1 MPRRELLTEQQ
12 RLDFSAPATNE
23 RTMVRYYTLS
33 ADDLA
38 LIDQRRGDHN
48 RLGFAILLC
57 YLRFPGRV
65 LLEGEKPPM
74 AMLNFVA
81 GQLSLNSEFF
91 ASYAQRDE
99 TRRAHLVE
107 IQARQGYRSFNREL
121 YREFA
126 TWLLPLTF
134 TTEKGPALV
143 TILLDELRAQNVI
156 CPPLPVIERL
166 CSEVLASAQRQ
177 LWEKLTEGLT
187 VLQCEALDKL
197 LTIRTDSG
205 QTWLSW
211 LRQTVY
217 AATPGNFPKLIERLK
232 HVRAIGIE
240 LERATRVHQNYW
252 IKLVRE
258 GGQSTAQHLADF
270 DPLRRH
276 ATLTALALESMSTLT
291 DEALN
296 MFDRLVGI
304 FFKKTDRTHAD
315 QFHRSGKAIN
325 EKVRLYAQIGQALI
339 AAKTSG
345 SDPFGAIEQILP
357 WDEFESTVTEAK
369 KLAQPEQFDS
379 LRLLNERYASM
390 RKFAPMLLAN
400 FEFQASSGSAD
411 LLQAIIILRDVNA
424 AGKRTLPEEIPTSFV
439 RPRWQPYVMPSGL
452 PIDRRY
458 YELCVLS
465 ELRDRLRAGDIWVA
479 GSRQYKNFETHL
491 IPTTT
496 FQKMRME
503 PLPLA
508 IDIDL
513 PKYLAERKKS
523 LQGKMIE
530 VASKAEHN
538 ALPDVSLVDGD
549 LCISPLKKITP
560 ASADALITRANA
572 MMPRVKITDL
582 LAEVDSWTGFADQ
595 FVHLRTNV
603 PPKHRQALLASVL
616 ADGINLGLTRMAE
629 ACRGATLRQLTWT
642 ADWHIRDECYSQA
655 LAQLI
660 DFQNRQPLAAHWGDG
675 MTSSSDG
682 QYFRAGGQGQ
692 AAARVNLHYG
702 QDPGVKFY
710 THISDRYGPYHTKVI
725 AATAS
730 EAPHVLDGL
739 LYHESSLVIHEHY
752 TDTGGFSD
760 HIFAICHLLGFRFA
774 PRIRDLKDKRLYTI
788 PEMDIPSAL
797 QPLVAGQVN
806 LKAINNYWED
816 ILRLATSIKIGTVT
830 ASEILRKLAAYP
842 RQNGLALALRELGK
856 LERTLFTLDWL
867 QDPQLRRRSYV
878 GLNKGEAKNSLS
890 RAVFFHRL
898 GQIRER
904 SYENQ
909 RHRAG
914 GLNLIVTAIILWN
927 TVYLGRVVDHL
938 RLHDESPAIT
948 DLAHLSPLGWEH
960 INLTGDYHWDA
971 EQLFRLNQFR
981 PLRVRDVEVDLAA

>member
-1 MPRRELLTEQQ
+1 
-12 RLDFSAPATNE
+12 
-23 RTMVRYYTLS
+23 
-33 ADDLA
+33 
-38 LIDQRRGDHN
+38 
-48 RLGFAILLC
+48 
-57 YLRFPGRV
+57 
-65 LLEGEKPPM
+65 
-74 AMLNFVA
+74 
-81 GQLSLNSEFF
+81 
-91 ASYAQRDE
+91 
-99 TRRAHLVE
+99 
-107 IQARQGYRSFNREL
+107 
-121 YREFA
+121 
-126 TWLLPLTF
+126 
-134 TTEKGPALV
+134 
-143 TILLDELRAQNVI
+143 
-156 CPPLPVIERL
+156 
-166 CSEVLASAQRQ
+166 
-177 LWEKLTEGLT
+177 
-187 VLQCEALDKL
+187 
-197 LTIRTDSG
+197 
-205 QTWLSW
+205 
-211 LRQTVY
+211 
-217 AATPGNFPKLIERLK
+217 
-232 HVRAIGIE
+232 
-240 LERATRVHQNYW
+240 
-252 IKLVRE
+252 
-258 GGQSTAQHLADF
+258 
-270 DPLRRH
+270 
-276 ATLTALALESMSTLT
+276 
-291 DEALN
+291 
-296 MFDRLVGI
+296 
-304 FFKKTDRTHAD
+304 
-315 QFHRSGKAIN
+315 
-325 EKVRLYAQIGQALI
+325 
-339 AAKTSG
+339 
-345 SDPFGAIEQILP
+345 
-357 WDEFESTVTEAK
+357 
-369 KLAQPEQFDS
+369 
-379 LRLLNERYASM
+379 
-390 RKFAPMLLAN
+390 
-400 FEFQASSGSAD
+400 
-411 LLQAIIILRDVNA
+411 
-424 AGKRTLPEEIPTSFV
+424 
-439 RPRWQPYVMPSGL
+439 
-452 PIDRRY
+452 
-458 YELCVLS
+458 
-465 ELRDRLRAGDIWVA
+465 
-479 GSRQYKNFETHL
+479 
-491 IPTTT
+491 
-496 FQKMRME
+496 
-503 PLPLA
+503 
-508 IDIDL
+508 
-513 PKYLAERKKS
+513 
-523 LQGKMIE
+523 MIE

-788 PEMDIPSAL
+788 PGMDIPSAL